1 MISAIAGENALYY
14 YFSLL
19 HSCKKNPNYSSLYLT
34 LKIPLQAVYVYN
46 FTFEI
51 TLQAVQKTFHNL
63 LLLLSIFD
71 LVGEH
76 CQGHDYA
83 HDHEQL
89 TMTMTIIMNNWPWQV
104 YLVATVPLF
113 SLPQL
118 SSSEAVRHL
127 LTLIL
132 PYVLPV
138 AHIGMVRISICVRSI
153 LPLVQLY
160 RHDFRNQCHGI
171 RP

>member
-1 MISAIAGENALYY
+1 MKMHCTIIFH
-14 YFSLL
+14 YFI
-19 HSCKKNPNYSSLYLT
+19 HVKKKRNYSSLYLT

-89 TMTMTIIMNNWPWQV
+89 TMTITIIMNNWPLPWPWTIDHDRCTLWQQFPSSL
-104 YLVATVPLF
+104 YPSSAHQRQWSIF
-113 SLPQL
+113 SLWFFPMSCPL
-118 SSSEAVRHL
+118 R
-127 LTLIL
+127 TL
-132 PYVLPV
+132 
-138 AHIGMVRISICVRSI
+138 AW
-153 LPLVQLY
+153 
-160 RHDFRNQCHGI
+160 
-171 RP
+171 